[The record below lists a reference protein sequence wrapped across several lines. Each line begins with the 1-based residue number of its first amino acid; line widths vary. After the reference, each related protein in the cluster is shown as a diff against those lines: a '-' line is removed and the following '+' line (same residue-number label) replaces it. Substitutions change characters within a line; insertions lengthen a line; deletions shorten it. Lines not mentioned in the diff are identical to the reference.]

1 VKSSQ
6 MQACIDFIRFSMEV
20 EGATLEDGQ
29 ERQIMSILDEDVSAD
44 QAVEEVIREA
54 MLDENFIPSDEE
66 NGHYL
71 DTRTLVNYFNIE
83 ERNEMINLECR
94 IIPLRMAEIFLKP
107 IPTKFDFE
115 LLKEIHTVLFGDIY
129 PSAGEIRH
137 FDASKRT
144 SFCKPQYIN
153 QMANTI
159 FSKLFSDRYLTGRDR
174 ESFVNDLAFYM
185 GEVEALHPFFDG
197 NGRTARV
204 FFYLLALNAG
214 YDLKW
219 YEMDPDRLL
228 EADISAIDG
237 EYQPLVSVLAEVLVQ

>member
-1 VKSSQ
+1 
-6 MQACIDFIRFSMEV
+6 
-20 EGATLEDGQ
+20 
-29 ERQIMSILDEDVSAD
+29 
-44 QAVEEVIREA
+44 
-54 MLDENFIPSDEE
+54 
-66 NGHYL
+66 
-71 DTRTLVNYFNIE
+71 
-83 ERNEMINLECR
+83 
-94 IIPLRMAEIFLKP
+94 
-107 IPTKFDFE
+107 
-115 LLKEIHTVLFGDIY
+115 
-129 PSAGEIRH
+129 
-137 FDASKRT
+137 
-144 SFCKPQYIN
+144 
-153 QMANTI
+153 MANTI